1 MLSISDPLLWSAIDR
16 LIYRLCKRF
25 SIDELQSII
34 PSYHYLARYL
44 LTEPVGLFKALED
57 RFEQIKAETL
67 QNEKDPAK
75 LEELEER
82 IVVVQSYV
90 DKIKIERAN

>member
-1 MLSISDPLLWSAIDR
+1 M
-16 LIYRLCKRF
+16 IYRLYKRF

-34 PSYHYLARYL
+34 PSYHYLARY

-75 LEELEER
+75 LEKFEER
-82 IVVVQSYV
+82 IVVIQSYL
-90 DKIKIERAN
+90 DKIKSERAN